1 MTTINQSRDE
11 TDGGTK
17 QTTVHPQRQTLGR
30 TVTRIA
36 LNGLVIVVAVV
47 TFFPIYWMLVSTF
60 QPNEYT
66 LHFPPPLFPQEITV
80 YQFAEL
86 FANHPLALWLRNSF
100 IIALLTMLVCMIL
113 SIMGAYALSNL
124 RWKGRNLFGLFL
136 LVTQMLPEI
145 LVLIPI
151 YGIYR
156 RLDLLNSLT
165 SLSVID
171 AAFIL
176 PICIWI
182 LKGVFDTVPPEV
194 LDAAVVDG
202 CTQLSVIWRI
212 VLPLTVP
219 GLVAVAVVAFFF
231 AWNEYLYASILLGKA
246 QLMPASVGLSTL
258 KAIGRTPVEQY
269 MAAGLVFAILPV
281 AFYLVMQRY
290 IVSGLTAGAVK
301 G

>member
-1 MTTINQSRDE
+1 MAEITESRRDAGIRHARSE
-11 TDGGTK
+11 R
-17 QTTVHPQRQTLGR
+17 QRHLRRTLGNYM
-30 TVTRIA
+30 
-36 LNGLVIVVAVV
+36 LNALVIVVALV

-66 LHFPPPLFPQEITV
+66 LRFPPPLFPKEVTTR
-80 YQFAEL
+80 QFAEL
-86 FANHPLALWLRNSF
+86 FVNHPLALWLRNSF
-100 IIALLTMLVCMIL
+100 VIALITMLVCMIL
-113 SIMGAYALSNL
+113 SIMGAYALSSL
-124 RWKGRNLFGLFL
+124 RWRGRNLFGLFL

-151 YGIYR
+151 YGIFR
-156 RLDLLNSLT
+156 RLDLLNSLS
-165 SLSVID
+165 SLSIID

-202 CTQLSVIWRI
+202 CTQLSVVWRI
-212 VLPLTVP
+212 VLPLTGP

-231 AWNEYLYASILLGKA
+231 AWNEYLYASIMLGQA

-269 MAAGLVFAILPV
+269 MAAGLTFSILPV
-281 AFYLVMQRY
+281 AFYLFMQRY

>member
-1 MTTINQSRDE
+1 MAEITENRRGANIHHAPDR
-11 TDGGTK
+11 
-17 QTTVHPQRQTLGR
+17 QRQMQRMLGKA
-30 TVTRIA
+30 A
-36 LNGLVIVVAVV
+36 LNGLVIVVALV

-66 LHFPPPLFPQEITV
+66 LHFPPPLFPKEITV
-80 YQFAEL
+80 RQFAEL
-86 FANHPLALWLRNSF
+86 FVNHPLALWLRNSF
-100 IIALLTMLVCMIL
+100 VIAILTMLICMIL
-113 SIMGAYALSNL
+113 SIMGAYALSSL

-151 YGIYR
+151 YGIFR

-202 CTQLSVIWRI
+202 CTQLSVVWRI
-212 VLPLTVP
+212 VLPLTGP

-231 AWNEYLYASILLGKA
+231 AWNEYLYASIMLGQA

-269 MAAGLVFAILPV
+269 MAAGLTFAILPV
-281 AFYLVMQRY
+281 AFYLFMQRY

>member
-1 MTTINQSRDE
+1 MAEITENRRNAHIHHAHDR
-11 TDGGTK
+11 
-17 QTTVHPQRQTLGR
+17 QRQMQRMLGKL
-30 TVTRIA
+30 A
-36 LNGLVIVVAVV
+36 LNGLVIVVALV

-66 LHFPPPLFPQEITV
+66 LRFPPPLFPKEITIR
-80 YQFAEL
+80 QFAEL
-86 FANHPLALWLRNSF
+86 FVNHPLALWLRNSF
-100 IIALLTMLVCMIL
+100 VIALLTMLVCMIL
-113 SIMGAYALSNL
+113 SIMGAYALSSL

-151 YGIYR
+151 YGIFR

-202 CTQLSVIWRI
+202 CTQLSVVWRI
-212 VLPLTVP
+212 VLPLTSP

-231 AWNEYLYASILLGKA
+231 AWNEYLYASIMLGQA

-269 MAAGLVFAILPV
+269 MAAGLTFAILPV
-281 AFYLVMQRY
+281 AFYLFMQRY